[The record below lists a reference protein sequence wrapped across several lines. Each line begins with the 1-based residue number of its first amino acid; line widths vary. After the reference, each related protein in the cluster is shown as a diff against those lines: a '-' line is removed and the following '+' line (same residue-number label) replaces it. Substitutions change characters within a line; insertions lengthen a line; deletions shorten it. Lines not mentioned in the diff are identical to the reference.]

1 MRLLLLLTPLSRI
14 KLAFIIPALITCLL
28 VLVSAR
34 IRFASATG
42 SHLAFVPIE
51 TSSTVLSRPPA
62 TGLTTQGNSDE
73 RIEVELITVTPQGF
87 EPAEVTR
94 PHEPFILAL
103 HNNSGAPTL
112 SLRLDRVQGERVHEM
127 RLRLGERRSHQR
139 LNLPPG
145 DYILSETDHPGW
157 RCLIRIHN

>member
-1 MRLLLLLTPLSRI
+1 MYLLSLLTQVSRI
-14 KLAFIIPALITCLL
+14 KVALIIAALISCLML
-28 VLVSAR
+28 SVSAR
-34 IRFASATG
+34 IWFASATI
-42 SHLAFVPIE
+42 SHQAFVPME
-51 TSSTVLSRPPA
+51 ASSTVVSRPFA
-62 TGLTTQGNSDE
+62 TTTATQGKPDE
-73 RIEVELITVTPQGF
+73 RIEVELVVVTPQGF

-94 PHEPFILAL
+94 LHEPFILAV

-112 SLRLDRVQGERVHEM
+112 SLQLDRVQGERIHEM